1 MSLRTGAIPASSGN
15 PPVVIEQRDLT
26 VRPGRKADAA
36 WSHVDVDPQGGVWF
50 KKCNQLLQTTGRSHV
65 ERIKHHLTKRCSAKR
80 TTALITDTFRPR
92 LKSDT
97 TKQFQ
102 DRLAWWVYSTGMP
115 FYRIG
120 HISFL
125 EALQLLHPDVKVP
138 SPEQL
143 ATVFLDRAYSKSIKM
158 LKVALDGK
166 IVTLV
171 TDGWTDINGLAV
183 VNYVVVCGE
192 YTFFLES
199 VYTGTQ
205 AHDAEFLAA
214 DIERVIAKYDFL
226 EVGAVV
232 TDNTNANKATWETLQ
247 NKFPKTFF
255 HGCVCHG
262 LHLLVKDIV
271 KKVKWMDTLQSGC
284 KEMVTFFKKNHKAWA
299 ELSAQ
304 LEEKDLQV
312 LAKPGDTRWGSLLKC
327 FETVLAA
334 EAILFSRV
342 SARGFLKAKI
352 KKQKKTRRGVHTLV
366 TSAEFVPRLKKAIAI
381 LKPISKAL
389 KLFEK
394 NVTPVSEVYQVFV
407 DLPNE
412 LKATG
417 LTAAEYKSVDAL
429 VSSRFEF
436 IYGDAHGIAYLLDP
450 RYAGIDMDSSLRSA
464 VEDFVVQWHDE
475 EKADAVIVEL
485 SAYHRHVRDLKVTQ
499 PRQWGLLCERKI
511 PLFDFWCGLNNLP
524 LLQDIA
530 LRLFRCA
537 ASSAASERN
546 FSAHAFIHS
555 KLRNRL
561 APDRVEKLVHIFF
574 NAKNICD
581 EDIER
586 YSHLED
592 LLRVFVEEDEEED
605 TGTSNQ
611 SDDFVYC

>member
-36 WSHVDVDPQGGVWF
+36 WSHVDVDPQGGVWC
-50 KKCNQLLQTTGRSHV
+50 KKCNQQLQTTGRSHV

-102 DRLAWWVYSTGMP
+102 DRLAWWVYSTATTPRRQSPKSRAASYSVSRSCVQQVNQDAQSRSGWENCDL
-115 FYRIG
+115 G
-120 HISFL
+120 H
-125 EALQLLHPDVKVP
+125 
-138 SPEQL
+138 
-143 ATVFLDRAYSKSIKM
+143 
-158 LKVALDGK
+158 G
-166 IVTLV
+166 
-171 TDGWTDINGLAV
+171 GWTDINGLAV

-192 YTFFLES
+192 YTFFFES

-342 SARGFLKAKI
+342 SARGFLKAKT

-581 EDIER
+581 EDIKR
-586 YSHLED
+586 YSNLED